1 MTNHLHDA
9 FASNPMIM
17 MADLG
22 LRALDM
28 TMSSSHRLC
37 DGIDQLTRAAA
48 NQPARRRPV
57 PHDMDVVT
65 QAWVNW
71 FEAAGAVT
79 SLGARRG
86 LPPGVRVKTGKKQP
100 RL

>member
-1 MTNHLHDA
+1 MTHPIHPA
-9 FASNPMIM
+9 YASNPMIM

-48 NQPARRRPV
+48 SQPARRRPI
-57 PHDMDVVT
+57 PHNVDVVT

-86 LPPGVRVKTGKKQP
+86 LPAARRLKTAKK
-100 RL
+100 

>member
-1 MTNHLHDA
+1 MTHPIHPA
-9 FASNPMIM
+9 YASNPMIM

-48 NQPARRRPV
+48 SRPAGRRPA
-57 PHDMDVVT
+57 PHHMDLVT

-71 FEAAGAVT
+71 FEAAGAVS

-86 LPPGVRVKTGKKQP
+86 GMPAAHRIKTAKK
-100 RL
+100 